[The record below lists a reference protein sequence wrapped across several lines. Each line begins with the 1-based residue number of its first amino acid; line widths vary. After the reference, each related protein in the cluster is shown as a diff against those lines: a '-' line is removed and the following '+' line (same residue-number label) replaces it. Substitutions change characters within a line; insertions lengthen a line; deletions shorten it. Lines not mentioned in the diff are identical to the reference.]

1 MIRLAANWSTTLEKL
16 LRKIDPPVD
25 YLKIPLERDC
35 AQQLSAAR
43 PLRPVL
49 LHGWGPPY
57 RAGMREIPD
66 ADLLRELAKTSGTPY
81 LSVHLDMQPEDFG
94 SEDSNGEPNELE
106 AIERITSSIRS
117 LREITGLDVLLEN
130 CASYSWSE
138 RPAFMVSPE
147 FIATVLEA
155 ANANLLLDLAH
166 VRVSAYHRGETELEY
181 LERLPLQRVREI
193 HVSGPRL
200 EPEGLRDRHLPL
212 TDTDY
217 NFLEHALT
225 KAKFVH
231 TITLEY
237 AGIPDIG
244 RTREGRE
251 IRIPR
256 NDPSALLEQI
266 ARLDTIRKRYGGTQ
280 RTAPKLPAG
289 WHLDRR
295 LREQFRAQMLE
306 QLEFAHVA

>member
-1 MIRLAANWSTTLEKL
+1 MIRLAANWSTPLEKL

-35 AQQLSAAR
+35 ASQLERAR

-66 ADLLRELAKTSGTPY
+66 TDLLRTLARTSGTPY
-81 LSVHLDMQPEDFG
+81 LSVHLDLQPEDF
-94 SEDSNGEPNELE
+94 DGEPTESQALE
-106 AIERITSSIRS
+106 RVAASVRH

-130 CASYSWSE
+130 SASYSWSE
-138 RPAFMVSPE
+138 RPNFVVSPE
-147 FIATVLEA
+147 FIASALEA

-166 VRVSAYHRGETELEY
+166 VRVSAYHRTETDLDY
-181 LERLPLQRVREI
+181 LERLPLHRVREI

-200 EPEGLRDRHLPL
+200 EADGLRDRHLPL

-217 NFLEHALT
+217 AFLEHALT
-225 KAKFVH
+225 RTKFVH
-231 TITLEY
+231 TLTLEY
-237 AGIPDIG
+237 GGIPDVG
-244 RTREGRE
+244 HTRDGRE
-251 IRIPR
+251 LRIPR
-256 NDPSALLEQI
+256 NDPSALLEQL
-266 ARLDTIRKRYGGTQ
+266 ARLDTIRKRHGGTQ

-306 QLEFAHVA
+306 QLEFA

>member
-1 MIRLAANWSTTLEKL
+1 MIRLAANWSITLEKL

-35 AQQLSAAR
+35 AQQLEAAR

-66 ADLLRELAKTSGTPY
+66 PELLRELAQSSGTPY
-81 LSVHLDMQPEDFG
+81 LSVHLDMQPEDF
-94 SEDSNGEPNELE
+94 DGEPNELE
-106 AIERITSSIRS
+106 ASERIAGSIRN
-117 LREITGLDVLLEN
+117 LREVTGLDVLLEN
-130 CASYSWSE
+130 CASYAWSE
-138 RPAFMVSPE
+138 RPAFVVSPE

-181 LERLPLQRVREI
+181 LERLPLHRVREI

-212 TDTDY
+212 TETDY

-244 RTREGRE
+244 RTRDGRE

-256 NDPSALLEQI
+256 NDPGALLEQL

-306 QLEFAHVA
+306 QLEFAQVA